1 MNYRLGYNTT
11 TIILINIINNSYI
24 LMIDREIVHVVQ
36 RTQAVGNIVHS
47 NTIVLQVHNHT
58 NRLSNGE
65 LLY

>member
-1 MNYRLGYNTT
+1 MNYRLCYNTT
-11 TIILINIINNSYI
+11 TIILININNSYI

>member
-1 MNYRLGYNTT
+1 
-11 TIILINIINNSYI
+11 
-24 LMIDREIVHVVQ
+24 MIDREIVHVVQ
-36 RTQAVGNIVHS
+36 RTQTVGNIVHS